1 MSDWVYDWLADMT
14 LPALAGIGGIVVGTG
29 AMVAAHAANKVA
41 EQSRAIAEQSLA
53 LAEQVRG
60 DEQRREADAGRERYR
75 DQLFRTV
82 EPAVTA
88 LLGHRAEVA
97 AGRGLADRSTVAEV
111 LTRLQLI
118 LAVVN
123 DEDEA
128 LIIACLNAYER
139 AVARQDLS
147 VIKFV
152 LGGLALKLPLLL
164 ADDRDLAALVQE
176 TDGLVEDAIRE
187 TAPEPL

>member
-1 MSDWVYDWLADMT
+1 M
-14 LPALAGIGGIVVGTG
+14 
-29 AMVAAHAANKVA
+29 
-41 EQSRAIAEQSLA
+41 
-53 LAEQVRG
+53 
-60 DEQRREADAGRERYR
+60 
-75 DQLFRTV
+75 
-82 EPAVTA
+82 
-88 LLGHRAEVA
+88 
-97 AGRGLADRSTVAEV
+97 AEV